1 MENWYIPITILPG
14 IALLVLSTSSLMIAL
29 SGEIRQRIS
38 ENLDHKTTS
47 KKLKQLKLLSRA
59 LVCLYVGAAA
69 MVGAGIQNLF
79 SFSIRISEFLMVV
92 GTLGIFVASSF
103 LILFSVRAVRIRQD
117 EFNES
122 L

>member
-14 IALLVLSTSSLMIAL
+14 IALLILSTSSLMIAL

-38 ENLDHKTTS
+38 ENLDHQTTS

-79 SFSIRISEFLMVV
+79 SFSIRISEFLMIV

-103 LILFSVRAVRIRQD
+103 LILFSIRAVRIRQD

>member
-79 SFSIRISEFLMVV
+79 SFSIRISEFLMIV